1 MPLNYL
7 TILVLPVYKA
17 KYATTCS
24 TVKKMKQYTL
34 KSSTLALALVSIV
47 ACSSAPAPAPES
59 SNSGRYSIQQDR
71 APTRSLDLS
80 SIPEVVPEPIQR
92 TMAGNRSPYTVL
104 GKSYDVLMTEEGYQE
119 RGVASW
125 YGEKFHGHKTSNGE
139 VFDMYQVS
147 AAHKSLPIPS
157 FLRVTNLDNNRSII
171 VRVNDRGP
179 FHGDRIVDLSYAAAV
194 KLGYADRGTARVQLE
209 SVVANGAVR
218 DRSATAMASSSPI
231 ETLSLGS
238 VGDKYVQIGAFSDL
252 SAAREVSDRVEEL
265 TSLPVFIRS
274 VNTSNNRILHRV
286 RVGPIS
292 DAGQI
297 QRVSQS
303 VVAANLGSPYTVTE

>member
-1 MPLNYL
+1 MIMSDTALRISIVSP
-7 TILVLPVYKA
+7 ILVA
-17 KYATTCS
+17 
-24 TVKKMKQYTL
+24 MM
-34 KSSTLALALVSIV
+34 
-47 ACSSAPAPAPES
+47 ACSSAPEQSPES
-59 SNSGRYSIQQDR
+59 PNAGRYSISQDR
-71 APTRSLDLS
+71 APTRIVDLA
-80 SIPEVVPEPIQR
+80 SIPEIIPEPLNR
-92 TMAGNRSPYTVL
+92 TGAGNRSPYTVL
-104 GKSYDVLMTEEGYQE
+104 GKSYDVLPTEEGYSE

-139 VFDMYQVS
+139 VFDMYLAS

-179 FHGDRIVDLSYAAAV
+179 FHGDRLIDLSYAAAI

-209 SVVANGAVR
+209 SIVATGDSR
-218 DRSATAMASSSPI
+218 DRGRSTVGSTGN
-231 ETLSLGS
+231 ETLRLSSAGS
-238 VGDKYVQIGAFSDL
+238 KYLQVGAFSEL
-252 SAAREVSDRVEEL
+252 STAQEVSSRVEEI
-265 TSLPVFIRS
+265 TSLPVLIRT
-274 VNTSNNRILHRV
+274 VNTANNRILHRV

-292 DAGQI
+292 DPGQI

>member
-1 MPLNYL
+1 MNRNVLKIAIVSPVLL
-7 TILVLPVYKA
+7 TV
-17 KYATTCS
+17 
-24 TVKKMKQYTL
+24 M
-34 KSSTLALALVSIV
+34 
-47 ACSSAPAPAPES
+47 ACSSAPAPEQTAES
-59 SNSGRYSIQQDR
+59 PNKGRYSILQDR
-71 APTRSLDLS
+71 APTRIVDLS
-80 SIPEVVPEPIQR
+80 VIPEVIPQPLNR

-104 GKSYDVLMTEEGYQE
+104 GKSYQVLPTEEGYFE

-157 FLRVTNLDNNRSII
+157 FLRVTNLDNNRSIV

-179 FHGDRIVDLSYAAAV
+179 FHGDRVIDLSYAAAL

-209 SVVANGAVR
+209 SIVATGAFR
-218 DRSATAMASSSPI
+218 DGGVSTANSAGNETLRVSSPD
-231 ETLSLGS
+231 S
-238 VGDKYVQIGAFSDL
+238 KYLQVGAFSEL
-252 SAAREVSDRVEEL
+252 SAAEEVSSKVEEI
-265 TSLPVFIRS
+265 TSLPVFIRT
-274 VNTSNNRILHRV
+274 VNTLNNTILHRV

-292 DAGQI
+292 DPGQI
-297 QRVSQS
+297 QRVSES

>member
-1 MPLNYL
+1 MIMNR
-7 TILVLPVYKA
+7 TVLRN
-17 KYATTCS
+17 
-24 TVKKMKQYTL
+24 
-34 KSSTLALALVSIV
+34 SIV
-47 ACSSAPAPAPES
+47 SPILLAMIACSSTPAPEQTPES
-59 SNSGRYSIQQDR
+59 PNKGRYSISQDR
-71 APTRSLDLS
+71 APTRIVDLS
-80 SIPEVVPEPIQR
+80 SIPEVIPEPLNR
-92 TMAGNRSPYTVL
+92 TGAGNRSPYTVL
-104 GKSYDVLMTEEGYQE
+104 GKSYEVLPTEEGYFE

-139 VFDMYQVS
+139 VFDMYLAS

-157 FLRVTNLDNNRSII
+157 FLQVTNLDNNRSIV

-179 FHGDRIVDLSYAAAV
+179 FHGDRVIDLSYAAAV

-209 SVVANGAVR
+209 SIVATGASR
-218 DRSATAMASSSPI
+218 DRGVSTASSAQN
-231 ETLSLGS
+231 ETLRVSS
-238 VGDKYVQIGAFSDL
+238 AARKYLQVGAFSEL
-252 SAAREVSDRVEEL
+252 SAAQEVSNRVEEI

-292 DAGQI
+292 DPGQI

>member
-1 MPLNYL
+1 MKNN
-7 TILVLPVYKA
+7 VLR
-17 KYATTCS
+17 
-24 TVKKMKQYTL
+24 
-34 KSSTLALALVSIV
+34 VSIV
-47 ACSSAPAPAPES
+47 SPVLLVMLACSSAPAPAPES
-59 SNSGRYSIQQDR
+59 PNAGRYSISQDR
-71 APTRSLDLS
+71 APARNVDLS
-80 SIPEVVPEPIQR
+80 AIPEVIPEPLNR

-104 GKSYDVLMTEEGYQE
+104 GKSYRVLPTEEGYNE

-139 VFDMYQVS
+139 IFDMYQVS

-157 FLRVTNLDNNRSII
+157 FLRVTNLDNNRSIV

-179 FHGDRIVDLSYAAAV
+179 FHGDRVIDLSYAAAL

-209 SVVANGAVR
+209 SIVATGAAR
-218 DRSATAMASSSPI
+218 DRGVTSASN
-231 ETLSLGS
+231 ETLRVGS
-238 VGDKYVQIGAFSDL
+238 VSSKYLQVGAFSEL
-252 SAAREVSDRVEEL
+252 SAAREVSSRVEEI
-265 TSLPVFIRS
+265 TNLPVFIRS
-274 VNTSNNRILHRV
+274 VNTSNNKILHRV

-292 DAGQI
+292 DPGQI

>member
-1 MPLNYL
+1 MNANL
-7 TILVLPVYKA
+7 
-17 KYATTCS
+17 
-24 TVKKMKQYTL
+24 L
-34 KSSTLALALVSIV
+34 KVSIV
-47 ACSSAPAPAPES
+47 TPVLLALWACSSAPAPAPES
-59 SNSGRYSIQQDR
+59 PNKGRYSIQQDR
-71 APTRSLDLS
+71 APTRNVDLS
-80 SIPEVVPEPIQR
+80 AIPDVVPEPLNR
-92 TMAGNRSPYTVL
+92 TMAGNRSPYSVL
-104 GKSYDVLMTEEGYQE
+104 GKSYRVLPTEEGYSE

-179 FHGDRIVDLSYAAAV
+179 FHGDRIVDLSYAAAL

-209 SVVANGAVR
+209 SVVASGISR
-218 DRSATAMASSSPI
+218 DRGASVASSNASD
-231 ETLSLGS
+231 TLQLSS
-238 VGDKYVQIGAFSDL
+238 AASKYLQVGAFSEL
-252 SAAREVSDRVEEL
+252 SAAQEVSNQVEEI
-265 TSLPVFIRS
+265 TSLPVFIRT
-274 VNTSNNRILHRV
+274 VNTSNNKVLHRV

-292 DAGQI
+292 DPGQI
-297 QRVSQS
+297 RRVSQS

>member
-1 MPLNYL
+1 MITNTAVLRIAIVSP
-7 TILVLPVYKA
+7 IL
-17 KYATTCS
+17 
-24 TVKKMKQYTL
+24 
-34 KSSTLALALVSIV
+34 LAMM
-47 ACSSAPAPAPES
+47 ACSSAPAPEQTPES
-59 SNSGRYSIQQDR
+59 PNKGRYSISQDR
-71 APTRSLDLS
+71 APTRVVDHSI
-80 SIPEVVPEPIQR
+80 IPEVIPEPLNR

-104 GKSYDVLMTEEGYQE
+104 GKSYQVLTTEEGYSE

-179 FHGDRIVDLSYAAAV
+179 FHGDRVIDLSYAAAL

-209 SVVANGAVR
+209 SIVVTG
-218 DRSATAMASSSPI
+218 ASSDRGASSTPN
-231 ETLSLGS
+231 ETLRVSSAGS
-238 VGDKYVQIGAFSDL
+238 KFLQVGAFSEL
-252 SAAREVSDRVEEL
+252 SSAQEVSSRVEEI

-274 VNTSNNRILHRV
+274 VNTSNNKMLHRV

-292 DAGQI
+292 DPGQI

-303 VVAANLGSPYTVTE
+303 VVAANLGNPYTVTE

>member
-1 MPLNYL
+1 MIMN
-7 TILVLPVYKA
+7 
-17 KYATTCS
+17 S
-24 TVKKMKQYTL
+24 TVL
-34 KSSTLALALVSIV
+34 RISLVSPILLAMM
-47 ACSSAPAPAPES
+47 ACSSAPAPEQTPES
-59 SNSGRYSIQQDR
+59 PNKGRYSISQDR
-71 APTRSLDLS
+71 APTRIVDLS
-80 SIPEVVPEPIQR
+80 AIPEVIPQPLHR

-104 GKSYDVLMTEEGYQE
+104 GKSYRVLPTEEGYFE

-157 FLRVTNLDNNRSII
+157 FLRVTNLDNNRSIV

-179 FHGDRIVDLSYAAAV
+179 FHGDRVIDLSYAAAL

-209 SVVANGAVR
+209 SIVATGVSR
-218 DRSATAMASSSPI
+218 DREVSSTQN
-231 ETLSLGS
+231 ETLRVSS
-238 VGDKYVQIGAFSDL
+238 AASKYLQVGAFSEL
-252 SAAREVSDRVEEL
+252 SIAREVSSRVEEI
-265 TSLPVFIRS
+265 TNLPVFIRS

-292 DAGQI
+292 DPGQI